1 MTENLARSTGPAD
14 PGVASRTWRR
24 PVARN
29 DPSVTLQDALLARG
43 RGNSLNLIRL
53 VLASIVIGAHAWP
66 LSGSG
71 ATAAWFEPFA
81 WQAVPGF
88 FCLSGFL
95 IARSRMTLGLG
106 RFMWH
111 RCLRILPAYYVVLVV
126 IAFVAAPLSTVGGGV
141 WRADEAFTYV
151 VGNGAVR
158 QLVWNIPSTVDAMAW
173 DGSLWTLFYELLA
186 YVCAGLLLAVPLA
199 RRHARTVTP
208 LLLVC
213 CAVGVWWRVE
223 PGALNT
229 SLFLETMRL
238 GTYFLAG
245 MVFYFWAER
254 IRLDWRLAV
263 VALGLVAAAWAVG
276 RPDVL
281 GPLPLAYFL
290 LWLGAT
296 VPARWAQRNDV
307 SYGVYIYA
315 FPVAVLVEW
324 FMPGLSVAQ
333 HVGLVVLFTVPLAWA
348 SWLIVERPAMRHK
361 NARWRRRET
370 PPEQVM
376 ARDPRASA
384 A

>member
-1 MTENLARSTGPAD
+1 MTENLARSDGLAA
-14 PGVASRTWRR
+14 PGVPARARWLL
-24 PVARN
+24 ARN
-29 DPSVTLQDALLARG
+29 ESVTLQDALLARG

-53 VLASIVIGAHAWP
+53 MLASMVIVAHAWP

-71 ATAAWFEPFA
+71 DTAAWFEPFA

-111 RCLRILPAYYVVLVV
+111 RCLRILPAYYVVLLVV
-126 IAFVAAPLSTVGGGV
+126 AFVAAPLSTLAGGV
-141 WRADEAFTYV
+141 WQADEAVSYV
-151 VGNGAVR
+151 VGNSAVR
-158 QLVWNIPSTVDAMAW
+158 QLVWSIPGTVDGMAW
-173 DGSLWTLFYELLA
+173 NGSLWTLFYELLA
-186 YVCAGLLLAVPLA
+186 YVCAGLLLTVPLA

-208 LLLVC
+208 LLLAC
-213 CAVGVWWRVE
+213 CAVGVWWRIE
-223 PGALNT
+223 PGAVDT
-229 SLFLETMRL
+229 SLVLETIRL

-245 MVFYFWAER
+245 MVFYFWADR
-254 IRLDWRLAV
+254 TRLDWRLAV

-324 FMPGLSVAQ
+324 FMPGLSVFQ
-333 HVGLVVLFTVPLAWA
+333 HFCCVVLFTVPLAWT
-348 SWLIVERPAMRHK
+348 SWLVVERPAMRHK
-361 NARWRRRET
+361 NARRRRPEA
-370 PPEQVM
+370 PPEQVLVGE
-376 ARDPRASA
+376 PGASA